1 MFTTC
6 SACRLCSEGSEET
19 QEHLQLSRGT
29 LFERRGLD
37 MSKRSGGILEE
48 DDSEDG
54 CSDLKR
60 FIYLELCD
68 VQHSSNFFLNCAD
81 VKIE

>member
-1 MFTTC
+1 MQ
-6 SACRLCSEGSEET
+6 CRLCSEGSEET
-19 QEHLQLSRGT
+19 QEHLQLCSGT
-29 LFERRGLD
+29 FFERRGLD

-60 FIYLELCD
+60 SIHRRSWCD
-68 VQHSSNFFLNCAD
+68 VQHSSYILLIVQILN
-81 VKIE
+81 K